1 MQTTSEGAEARRA
14 APAMAEAAAHGAPE
28 PGAMCLTTFED
39 IDETNY
45 CEYQTA
51 PSGAWQPSKFEQS
64 VVEQLVATQFE
75 TYCKAVQKSDCAAEM
90 RRCARALARR
100 PAARSPGVAGCSRL
114 DAFSAN
120 AR

>member
-1 MQTTSEGAEARRA
+1 
-14 APAMAEAAAHGAPE
+14 MAEAAHGAPE

-75 TYCKAVQKSDCAAEM
+75 TYCKAVQKS
-90 RRCARALARR
+90 LARCLTTLAATSPR
-100 PAARSPGVAGCSRL
+100 PLAYFCSTRWKN
-114 DAFSAN
+114 S
-120 AR
+120 